1 MTTTPTVQSI
11 TQWSAV
17 PRCTTH
23 CYPSLEV
30 KSPLQG
36 QMRKSCMVSRVF
48 SDSLGLKVDRWTVF
62 KQYPMLLGP
71 LEKFINGRHV
81 IECDLSPSRGIDFLS
96 FQSWV
101 LYAFGL
107 MAICCSSAAE
117 HPLQR
122 EVGSS
127 FQDFLRTC
135 VFTSWM
141 SMMSVKTYENSQR
154 TNWAVI
160 VLGNL
165 DVVES
170 ETVFV
175 VQTMLVLAS
184 IMDQSMPH
192 SHLPFWDMQVPDSFF
207 ETGTRDLK

>member
-1 MTTTPTVQSI
+1 
-11 TQWSAV
+11 
-17 PRCTTH
+17 
-23 CYPSLEV
+23 
-30 KSPLQG
+30 
-36 QMRKSCMVSRVF
+36 
-48 SDSLGLKVDRWTVF
+48 
-62 KQYPMLLGP
+62 
-71 LEKFINGRHV
+71 
-81 IECDLSPSRGIDFLS
+81 
-96 FQSWV
+96 
-101 LYAFGL
+101 
-107 MAICCSSAAE
+107 
-117 HPLQR
+117 
-122 EVGSS
+122 
-127 FQDFLRTC
+127 
-135 VFTSWM
+135 M